1 MTSRFLV
8 FILIL
13 WTSCVSSPES
23 NKEQPPNIIFLFADD
38 FTYTAIHA
46 LGNDIIQT
54 PNLDKLV
61 NGGVSFTHAYNMG
74 GWHGAICVASR
85 SMIISGTSLWKAKDM
100 ETRWMAEEAQAA
112 NQTWGKLLGDAGY
125 DTYMSGKWHVQIP
138 AEQVFD
144 VVRHIRPGMPPDYW
158 VGNDTTWRKLSS
170 AFQRGEDVMPMMPL
184 GYNRPLHEQDTSWQA
199 WDPQHGGFWQ
209 GGKHWSEVLKDD
221 ALDFIEMASTEDQPF
236 FMYLAFNAP
245 HDPRQAPRSFLDLYP
260 LDSVPLPENWLP
272 EYPYKDSI
280 GNTPLLRD
288 EALAPYPRTPL
299 AIKTHIR
306 EYYAIISH
314 LDHQIGLILE
324 ALEAHGLAE
333 DTYIFFTGDHGL
345 SVGRHGLLG
354 KQNLYDHS
362 IRVPLVMTGPGIPA
376 GKKVDAAVYLQDI
389 MATSL
394 QIAGTEIPSFV
405 DFRSFWDLATGATA
419 HQLWP
424 EGMYGAYVD
433 YQRMIS
439 KDGYKLMIYPPVGKV
454 QLFDLKN
461 DPQEM
466 NNLAEVP
473 EYKSKVDSLF
483 QDLLKLQAQMGDEL
497 RLNK

>member
-1 MTSRFLV
+1 
-8 FILIL
+8 
-13 WTSCVSSPES
+13 
-23 NKEQPPNIIFLFADD
+23 
-38 FTYTAIHA
+38 
-46 LGNDIIQT
+46 
-54 PNLDKLV
+54 
-61 NGGVSFTHAYNMG
+61 
-74 GWHGAICVASR
+74 
-85 SMIISGTSLWKAKDM
+85 
-100 ETRWMAEEAQAA
+100 
-112 NQTWGKLLGDAGY
+112 
-125 DTYMSGKWHVQIP
+125 
-138 AEQVFD
+138 
-144 VVRHIRPGMPPDYW
+144 
-158 VGNDTTWRKLSS
+158 
-170 AFQRGEDVMPMMPL
+170 
-184 GYNRPLHEQDTSWQA
+184 
-199 WDPQHGGFWQ
+199 
-209 GGKHWSEVLKDD
+209 
-221 ALDFIEMASTEDQPF
+221 MASEEDQPF

-245 HDPRQAPRSFLDLYP
+245 HDPRQAPQSFLNLYP

-272 EYPYKDSI
+272 EYPFKDSI

-288 EALAPYPRTPL
+288 EALAPFPRTPL
-299 AIKTHIR
+299 AIKTHMR

-324 ALEAHGLAE
+324 ALEAQGLAE

-362 IRVPLVMTGPGIPA
+362 IRVPLIMTGPGIPS
-376 GKKVDAAVYLQDI
+376 GKRVDAAVYLQDI

-394 QIAGTEIPSFV
+394 EIAGVEIPEFV
-405 DFRSFWDLATGATA
+405 DFRSFWDLATGATS

-439 KDGYKLMIYPPVGKV
+439 KDSYKLLIYPPVGKV

-483 QDLLKLQAQMGDEL
+483 QDLLKLQGQMEDEL
-497 RLNK
+497 RLN